1 MFLAAKVVLSRA
13 FVCIWHRADDQRRCA
28 NMVGLYERPACQV
41 PPRALFS
48 IFLSSCPFSCST
60 APQAF
65 SRPDR
70 VLSQAGA
77 RRCCQGWPLFSGHT
91 LRGLRPLQQSSTTAG
106 LMSRVDYAPVYFTPS
121 SCQRALFG
129 WRMFFGRPC
138 YEVHGACDVRI
149 NLYPAAPFRL
159 AKVLF
164 AWTIVQAG
172 WDSSF

>member
-1 MFLAAKVVLSRA
+1 MWSAYMSAPRVKSPSRPFFYLS
-13 FVCIWHRADDQRRCA
+13 F
-28 NMVGLYERPACQV
+28 
-41 PPRALFS
+41 
-48 IFLSSCPFSCST
+48 FLSFFLFDR

-91 LRGLRPLQQSSTTAG
+91 LPGGSGLYSNRARRQG

-121 SCQRALFG
+121 SCHRALFR

>member
-1 MFLAAKVVLSRA
+1 
-13 FVCIWHRADDQRRCA
+13 
-28 NMVGLYERPACQV
+28 MVGLYERPACQV
-41 PPRALFS
+41 PLAPF
-48 IFLSSCPFSCST
+48 FLSFFLPVLFLVRPR
-60 APQAF
+60 PQAF

-77 RRCCQGWPLFSGHT
+77 RRCCQGLAALQRPHPPGGSG
-91 LRGLRPLQQSSTTAG
+91 LYSNRARRQG

-121 SCQRALFG
+121 SCHRALFR